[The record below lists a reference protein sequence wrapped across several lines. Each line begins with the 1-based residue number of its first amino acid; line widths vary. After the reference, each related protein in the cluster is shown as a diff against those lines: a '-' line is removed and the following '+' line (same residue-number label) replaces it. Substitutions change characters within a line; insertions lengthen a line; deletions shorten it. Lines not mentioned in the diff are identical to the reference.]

1 MTGDIGWQGGS
12 ITGFGSTLDST
23 GEFATSALVSG
34 KLYAA
39 DYATPTPAMMTA
51 AISHMEI
58 AYTDAA
64 ARVEYLTLT
73 LILTPSPDPSP
84 NPNPDLNPNP
94 NQARVDPDT
103 VELGAGN
110 VNGMSLPLPVPL
122 SLPLPLALPLP
133 LPLALTLTLTLTRHV
148 AVGRLA

>member
-39 DYATPTPAMMTA
+39 DYATPTPAMMTV

-73 LILTPSPDPSP
+73 LTLTTNPDPSP
-84 NPNPDLNPNP
+84 NLNPDLNTNP

-110 VNGMSLPLPVPL
+110 VNGMSLPLPI
-122 SLPLPLALPLP
+122 PLALALA
-133 LPLALTLTLTLTRHV
+133 LALALTLTLTLTRHV

>member
-39 DYATPTPAMMTA
+39 DYATPTPAMMIA

-110 VNGMSLPLPVPL
+110 VNGMSLPLPI
-122 SLPLPLALPLP
+122 PLALALA
-133 LPLALTLTLTLTRHV
+133 LALALTLTLTLTRHV